1 MTYDINCIHRTG
13 SIDENAKNKAIDQ
26 DDALGLE
33 WIDLHM
39 ANNKSLAFDHR
50 NILSHYKKWRLRGY
64 FGHQRNKIQMS

>member
-1 MTYDINCIHRTG
+1 MISTVFIG
-13 SIDENAKNKAIDQ
+13 QVPSDENAKNKAIDQ

-39 ANNKSLAFDHR
+39 ASNKSLAFDHR
-50 NILSHYKKWRLRGY
+50 NILSHYKKWRLRGL